1 MVSIVGDSTFSDITR
16 IETTDLALGGS
27 LVGVPN
33 TQLKE
38 IADRTQW
45 LKDQVDT
52 LNAAATDVDAA
63 IKAYWDARKVGAIQ
77 YFWKAPS
84 SSQWLLC
91 NGSLF
96 NTTTY
101 PLLFTHLGTDR
112 VPEFRDR
119 VILTAGI
126 TYAAELYLGSADA
139 VVVEHTH
146 TDSGHTHVIT
156 DAGHGHPSTVPPH
169 THTATDS
176 GHVHSF
182 PRQAW
187 QNNGGSPG
195 FTGGNDDSLF
205 LTDSTQTGF
214 AQITIGDTAL
224 SVSVTPQETGITID
238 PATSNIQSAG
248 VSAAGA
254 NLPPVVTVRAYIY
267 AA

>member
-45 LKDQVDT
+45 LKDQVDS
-52 LNAAATDVDAA
+52 LLAAATDVDAA

-77 YFWKAPS
+77 YFWKAPTN
-84 SSQWLLC
+84 SQWLLC
-91 NGSLF
+91 NGALF

-101 PLLFTHLGTDR
+101 PLLFSQLGTDR
-112 VPEFRDR
+112 VPELRDR

-126 TYAAELYLGSADA
+126 SYLEEQYLGSADA
-139 VVVEHTH
+139 VVVQHSH
-146 TDSGHTHVIT
+146 SDSGHIHSIT
-156 DAGHGHPSTVPPH
+156 DPNHGHPSTVPPH

-176 GHVHSF
+176 GHVHNF
-182 PRQAW
+182 TRREQ
-187 QNNGGSPG
+187 QNNGGVAG
-195 FTGGNDDSLF
+195 YTGGNDDSF
-205 LTDSTQTGF
+205 FFTDVTQSGF
-214 AQITIGDTAL
+214 AQITVGSTAL
-224 SVSVTPQETGITID
+224 SVSVTPQATGITID
-238 PATSNIQSAG
+238 SATSNIQSAG
-248 VSAAGA
+248 VSGTGA
-254 NLPPVVTVRAYIY
+254 NLPPVVTVKAYIY